1 MEALLSKESVDEDKS
16 NFEAVVNILKLREY
30 DFLDYRN
37 SKFDID
43 FEDLNNKKSKCWQ
56 KK

>member
-43 FEDLNNKKSKCWQ
+43 FEDLNNKKSKC
-56 KK
+56 